1 MKLITEEALVKKID
15 SQNIKLCLALIALAG
30 ALTAGIIQ
38 YKQWG
43 HIYSENGENLES
55 GASTSMN
62 TEEAQ
67 TMLDSLETIE
77 QGNSYMQ
84 ILLSDGSY
92 NYALCNES
100 NEMVLESDAGG
111 VIIYRSD
118 NKVIAAGE
126 DSIQIEPEITPISLI
141 KQIIEVADRHNNE
154 TNNEQVTECSITS
167 SKIEDTEEDAIK
179 YRAIVSGEEN
189 VREIYD
195 VAGESSYTD
204 SYINDLYSPIA
215 SEDGTEHSFD
225 NIYVDIIVVDG
236 ELYQVGCGTGY
247 TSSSSSDIDEQ
258 YSFIIESYYPVMK
271 WSLPE
276 EFYNNDTTNVEEWKS
291 LMETFLTD
299 ISNKLSTNMKEQ
311 GLVTEEEVL
320 AEADID
326 NGGTNIE

>member
-1 MKLITEEALVKKID
+1 MKKID
-15 SQNIKLCLALIALAG
+15 RRTVKICLALIVLVVV
-30 ALTAGIIQ
+30 LIAGIIQ

-43 HIYSENGENLES
+43 HIYSEDSKDLES
-55 GASTSMN
+55 ETSTSMN

-67 TMLDSLETIE
+67 IMIDSLETIE
-77 QGNSYMQ
+77 SGNSYMQ

-92 NYALCNES
+92 NYALCNED
-100 NEMVLESDAGG
+100 NEMILESDAGG

-118 NKVIAAGE
+118 NKVIVVGE
-126 DSIQIEPEITPISLI
+126 DSIQIEPEITPIKLI

-154 TNNEQVTECSITS
+154 TNEEQVTKCSITS
-167 SKIEDTEEDAIK
+167 SKIEDTEENAIK

-195 VAGESSYTD
+195 AAGDSSYTD
-204 SYINDLYSPIA
+204 SYINDLYSTIT
-215 SEDGTEHSFD
+215 SEDGVEHSFN
-225 NIYVDIIVVDG
+225 NIYVDIIVIDG
-236 ELYQVGCGTGY
+236 EIYQVGCGTGY
-247 TSSSSSDIDEQ
+247 TSSSSNDIDEQ
-258 YSFIIESYYPVMK
+258 YSFIIESYYPVME

-276 EFYNNDTTNVEEWKS
+276 EFYNDDTTSVEEWKS

-320 AEADID
+320 TEAGID
-326 NGGTNIE
+326 NGGTDIE

>member
-1 MKLITEEALVKKID
+1 MKKID
-15 SQNIKLCLALIALAG
+15 RRTIKLCLVLIALVVV
-30 ALTAGIIQ
+30 LIAGIIQ
-38 YKQWG
+38 YKQWR
-43 HIYSENGENLES
+43 HIYAEDSKDLES
-55 GASTSMN
+55 ETSTSMN

-67 TMLDSLETIE
+67 IMIDSLETIE
-77 QGNSYMQ
+77 SGNSYMQ

-92 NYALCNES
+92 NYALCNED

-118 NKVIAAGE
+118 NKVIVVGE
-126 DSIQIEPEITPISLI
+126 DSIQIEPEITPIKLI

-154 TNNEQVTECSITS
+154 TNEEQVAKCSITS
-167 SKIEDTEEDAIK
+167 SKIEDTEENAIK

-195 VAGESSYTD
+195 VAGDSSYTN
-204 SYINDLYSPIA
+204 SYINDLYSTIT
-215 SEDGTEHSFD
+215 SEDGAEHSFN
-225 NIYVDIIVVDG
+225 NIYVDIIVIDG
-236 ELYQVGCGTGY
+236 EVYQVGCGTGY
-247 TSSSSSDIDEQ
+247 TSSSSNDIDEQ
-258 YSFIIESYYPVMK
+258 YSFIIESYYPVME

-276 EFYNNDTTNVEEWKS
+276 EFYNNDTTSVEEWKS

-320 AEADID
+320 TEAGID
-326 NGGTNIE
+326 NGGTDIE

>member
-1 MKLITEEALVKKID
+1 MKKID
-15 SQNIKLCLALIALAG
+15 RRTVKICLALIVLVVV
-30 ALTAGIIQ
+30 LIAGIIQ

-43 HIYSENGENLES
+43 HIYSEDSKDLENEK
-55 GASTSMN
+55 STSMN

-67 TMLDSLETIE
+67 IMIDSLETIE
-77 QGNSYMQ
+77 SGNSYMQ

-92 NYALCNES
+92 NYALCNEE

-118 NKVIAAGE
+118 NKVIVVGE
-126 DSIQIEPEITPISLI
+126 DSIQIEPEITPIMLI

-154 TNNEQVTECSITS
+154 TNEEQVAKCSITS
-167 SKIEDTEEDAIK
+167 SKIEDTEENAIK

-195 VAGESSYTD
+195 IAGDSSYTD
-204 SYINDLYSPIA
+204 SYINDLYSTIT
-215 SEDGTEHSFD
+215 SEDGVEHSFN
-225 NIYVDIIVVDG
+225 NIYVDIIVIDG
-236 ELYQVGCGTGY
+236 EIYQVGCGTGY
-247 TSSSSSDIDEQ
+247 TSSSSNNIDEQ
-258 YSFIIESYYPVMK
+258 YSFIIESYYPVME

-276 EFYNNDTTNVEEWKS
+276 EFYNNDTTSVEEWKS

-320 AEADID
+320 TEAGID
-326 NGGTNIE
+326 NGGTDIE

>member
-1 MKLITEEALVKKID
+1 MKKID
-15 SQNIKLCLALIALAG
+15 RRTIKLCLV
-30 ALTAGIIQ
+30 LTALVVVLIVGIIQ

-43 HIYSENGENLES
+43 HIYSEDSKDLES
-55 GASTSMN
+55 ETSTSMN

-67 TMLDSLETIE
+67 VMIDSLETIE
-77 QGNSYMQ
+77 SGNSYMQ

-92 NYALCNES
+92 NYALCNED

-118 NKVIAAGE
+118 NKVIVVGE
-126 DSIQIEPEITPISLI
+126 DSIQIEPEITPIKLI

-154 TNNEQVTECSITS
+154 TNEEQVAKCSITL
-167 SKIEDTEEDAIK
+167 SKIEDTEENAIR

-189 VREIYD
+189 IREIYD
-195 VAGESSYTD
+195 VAGDSSYTD
-204 SYINDLYSPIA
+204 SYINDLYSTIT
-215 SEDGTEHSFD
+215 SEDGVEHSFN
-225 NIYVDIIVVDG
+225 NIYVDIIVIDG
-236 ELYQVGCGTGY
+236 EIYQVGCGTGY
-247 TSSSSSDIDEQ
+247 TSSSSNDIDEQ
-258 YSFIIESYYPVMK
+258 YSFIIESYYPVME

-276 EFYNNDTTNVEEWKS
+276 EFYNNDTTSVEEWKS

-320 AEADID
+320 TEAGID
-326 NGGTNIE
+326 NGGKDIE